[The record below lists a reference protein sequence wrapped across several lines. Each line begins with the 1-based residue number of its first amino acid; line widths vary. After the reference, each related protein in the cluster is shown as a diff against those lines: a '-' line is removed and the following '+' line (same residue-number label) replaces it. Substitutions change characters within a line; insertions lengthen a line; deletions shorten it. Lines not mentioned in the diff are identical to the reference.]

1 MGVHSRF
8 RWKKGSNEYRITLRR
23 SLKRVFTSRK
33 PPKYRPFMAKKPSP
47 SPSSRRGFLRALMM
61 DLPPKSAEDLQ
72 DERKRVQRASVL
84 ALKYAKNDK
93 NLTRIGVGTPDSIGE
108 QLFCVNVSGD
118 DPEGARCYIEL
129 QVDTLNDLVGEVVSD
144 ESDEGKSDS

>member
-1 MGVHSRF
+1 
-8 RWKKGSNEYRITLRR
+8 
-23 SLKRVFTSRK
+23 
-33 PPKYRPFMAKKPSP
+33 MAKKPSP

-93 NLTRIGVGTPDSIGE
+93 NLKRLGVGTPDSIGE
-108 QLFCVNVSGD
+108 QLFRINVSGD
-118 DPEGARCYIEL
+118 DSAGKRCYIEL

-144 ESDEGKSDS
+144 ESDEGKSD

>member
-8 RWKKGSNEYRITLRR
+8 RWKKGLNEYRIILRR
-23 SLKRVFTSRK
+23 SLKRVVVSQK
-33 PPKYRPFMAKKPSP
+33 PPKNRPFMAKKPSP

-72 DERKRVQRASVL
+72 DERKRVQCASVL
-84 ALKYAKNDK
+84 ALKYAKSDK
-93 NLTRIGVGTPDSIGE
+93 NLKRIGVGTPDSIGE
-108 QLFCVNVSGD
+108 QLFRINVSGD
-118 DPEGARCYIEL
+118 DSEGTRRYIEL

-144 ESDEGKSDS
+144 ESDEGKSD